1 MDTMKNYHDV
11 TNVSPKVSSYH
22 VTTVLSAVE
31 IDLFTQ
37 AASKQDEKVLA
48 FFRANPHLSFS
59 PSDVW
64 RTAFTDTTPI
74 TSVRRAMSN
83 LTEAGLL
90 VKIENVTKTGLYGKP
105 EHLWRVR

>member
-1 MDTMKNYHDV
+1 MHVQEGEMK
-11 TNVSPKVSSYH
+11 PEAYH
-22 VTTVLSAVE
+22 VTTVLDKAQ

-37 AASKQDEKVLA
+37 ATSKQDEKVLA

-64 RTAFTDTTPI
+64 RTAFSDNTPI

-90 VKIENVTKTGLYGKP
+90 VKIENVTKTGMYNRP